1 LVAVAAVALANV
13 LGFETIS
20 VGYNILSAPG
30 TILCVGVPFNVVL
43 IVTLTGIVVLIDLK
57 NKSTDLAKIPPA
69 LSIRIVSATGSIH
82 SVVSLTC
89 VSTRVLS

>member
-1 LVAVAAVALANV
+1 M
-13 LGFETIS
+13 
-20 VGYNILSAPG
+20 
-30 TILCVGVPFNVVL
+30 
-43 IVTLTGIVVLIDLK
+43 TLTGILADLVLK